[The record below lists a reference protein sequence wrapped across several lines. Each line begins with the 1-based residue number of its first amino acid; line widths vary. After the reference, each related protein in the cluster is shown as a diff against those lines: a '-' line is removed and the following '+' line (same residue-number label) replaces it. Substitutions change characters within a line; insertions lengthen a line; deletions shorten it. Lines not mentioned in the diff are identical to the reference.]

1 LQEKA
6 HLKVCELARD
16 AMPEEHR
23 QFVAMLWEGIE
34 AGATRP
40 DDFRMLLGP
49 DEGAGVARRAAA
61 HRCYVDSDD
70 PKDQVCPAQV
80 SRYATGAV
88 SLIERFA
95 EGELE
100 GAHDGARFR
109 RGCGALLG
117 VIAHHAA
124 DLWTPVHLGRS
135 LQTSDLHHRHRR
147 GFHFGVEADLEK
159 AAAAIGEPLEYRP
172 QQVPLDAGHYARLA
186 SRLYRRLYLML
197 PVIYGKSRSGE
208 GVHRLAH
215 QCIVGAACTT
225 ADIWATVAASSPV
238 DQALQRIEASGS

>member
-1 LQEKA
+1 MQEKA

-16 AMPEEHR
+16 AMPPEHR
-23 QFVAMLWEGIE
+23 EFVSMLWEGIE

-40 DDFRMLLGP
+40 DDFRILLGS
-49 DEGAGVARRAAA
+49 DEREGVAYRAAA

-70 PKDQVCPAQV
+70 PKDQVCPAQI

-88 SLIERFA
+88 SFIERFA
-95 EGELE
+95 GGELE
-100 GAHDGARFR
+100 GACDGPRFR
-109 RGCGALLG
+109 RDCGSLLG

-159 AAAAIGEPLEYRP
+159 AAAVIGGPLEYRP
-172 QQVPLDAGHYARLA
+172 QQVPLDVGHYARLA
-186 SRLYRRLYLML
+186 SRLYRRLYLVL
-197 PVIYGKSRSGE
+197 PAVYGKNRSGD
-208 GVHRLAH
+208 GVRRLAD

-225 ADIWATVAASSPV
+225 ADIWVTVAASSPV
-238 DQALQRIEASGS
+238 DQALQRIEASSS